1 MRGSYGLIDPG
12 ELGRLADSVHP
23 PGWNTGPMTELNGE
37 PAGIRELTALA
48 MTNYGHFTTMRVEDG
63 RVRGLSLHLDRL
75 VRDCGVLF
83 GTDPDRDRIR
93 ELARR
98 AVADT
103 TGPLTVRVTVYD
115 PDLGLERPGAEATP
129 RILVTTRPAAAPSP
143 PPLSVRTAPHRRDL
157 PEVKHVGLF
166 GLLRL
171 RRLAQLD
178 GYDDALLTDERG
190 AVSEGATWNVGFFDG
205 DRLLWPDAA
214 CLPGVT
220 RELLRRAH
228 GGPQHTERIDRDRLG
243 ELRAAF
249 ALNAGVG
256 VRPIRSIDGVE
267 FDPAHP
273 VLDALREEYAAT
285 DAEPL

>member
-1 MRGSYGLIDPG
+1 
-12 ELGRLADSVHP
+12 
-23 PGWNTGPMTELNGE
+23 MTELNGE

-83 GTDPDRDRIR
+83 GTAPDRDRIR

-98 AVADT
+98 AVTDAT
-103 TGPLTVRVTVYD
+103 EPRTVRVTVYD
-115 PDLGLERPGAEATP
+115 PDLGLERPGAEARP
-129 RILVTTRPAAAPSP
+129 GILVTTRPAASPSL

-178 GYDDALLTDERG
+178 GYDDVLLTDDRG

-205 DRLLWPDAA
+205 HRLLWPEAG

-220 RELLRRAH
+220 RELLRRGHA
-228 GGPQHTERIDRDRLG
+228 GPQHTEPIGRDRFG
-243 ELRAAF
+243 ELEAAF
-249 ALNAGVG
+249 ALSAGVG
-256 VRPIRSIDGVE
+256 VRAIRSIDGVE
-267 FDPAHP
+267 FDPGHP
-273 VLDALREEYAAT
+273 VLDVLREEYAAT

>member
-1 MRGSYGLIDPG
+1 
-12 ELGRLADSVHP
+12 
-23 PGWNTGPMTELNGE
+23 MTELDGE

-48 MTNYGHFTTMRVEDG
+48 MINYGHFTTMRVADG

-75 VRDCGVLF
+75 VRDSGVLF
-83 GTDPDRDRIR
+83 GTAPDRDRIR
-93 ELARR
+93 ELVRR

-103 TGPLTVRVTVYD
+103 TEPLTVRVTVYD
-115 PDLGLERPGAEATP
+115 PDLGLERPGAEADP
-129 RILVTTRPAAAPSP
+129 RILVTTRPAAAPSL

-178 GYDDALLTDERG
+178 GFDDVLLTDERG
-190 AVSEGATWNVGFFDG
+190 AVSEGVTWNVGFFDG
-205 DRLLWPDAA
+205 HRLLWPEAVS
-214 CLPGVT
+214 LPGVT
-220 RELLRRAH
+220 QELLRRGHA
-228 GGPQHTERIDRDRLG
+228 GPQHTEPIDRDRFGGL
-243 ELRAAF
+243 ETAF

-256 VRPIRSIDGVE
+256 VRAIRSIDGVE
-267 FDPAHP
+267 FDPGHP
-273 VLDALREEYAAT
+273 VLDVLREEYAAT

>member
-1 MRGSYGLIDPG
+1 
-12 ELGRLADSVHP
+12 
-23 PGWNTGPMTELNGE
+23 MTELNGE

-48 MTNYGHFTTMRVEDG
+48 MTNYGHFTTMRVQDG

-103 TGPLTVRVTVYD
+103 EGPLTVRVTVYD
-115 PDLGLERPGAEATP
+115 PDLGLERPGADATP
-129 RILVTTRPAAAPSP
+129 RILVTTRPPAAPAL
-143 PPLSVRTAPHRRDL
+143 PPLSVRTAPHHRDL

-178 GYDDALLTDERG
+178 GYDDVLLTDERG

-220 RELLRRAH
+220 QELLRCGH
-228 GGPQHTERIDRDRLG
+228 GGPQHTARIDRERLG

-267 FDPAHP
+267 FDPEHP
-273 VLDALREEYAAT
+273 VLATLRKEYAT
-285 DAEPL
+285 TEAEPL